1 MSVTDLAPDA
11 VAETAAGPRVDRGTA
26 IVTGGRR
33 GIGAAVAMGL
43 AEAGFAVAI
52 VDIVEDEAAATTLR
66 TIRSGGGRGLF
77 LRADI
82 ADIEGHQRLIETI
95 TTEFGPLTCL
105 VNNAGIQVPVRGD
118 LLDTEPEVFD
128 RLVGV
133 NLRGTF
139 FLTQAVA
146 RAMIAAPGP
155 VGAYRSITVISS
167 ANAGMTSIEK
177 GPYCLSK
184 SALPMLTSL
193 FATRLA
199 EHSIDVFEVQP
210 GLIRTEMTSVVR
222 TAYGQQIA
230 AGISPYRRWGE
241 AEEVGAVIRT
251 LASGQLPFSTGTMVP
266 VGGGLNIHRL

>member
-52 VDIVEDEAAATTLR
+52 VDIVEDEAAAATLR

-105 VNNAGIQVPVRGD
+105 VNNASCFERDEALSVTRASWD
-118 LLDTEPEVFD
+118 AHLET
-128 RLVGV
+128 
-133 NLRGTF
+133 NLRAPFVLMQEFARLLPPDRSGAIVNILDERVWNLTPHF
-139 FLTQAVA
+139 VSYTLSKAGLWTLTQVMAMALAPRIRVNGIGPGPTLPSPRQSAEQFARQQASVPLQHGATPEEIAAAVRFILSSGA
-146 RAMIAAPGP
+146 MTGQMIALDGGQHLGWA
-155 VGAYRSITVISS
+155 
-167 ANAGMTSIEK
+167 
-177 GPYCLSK
+177 
-184 SALPMLTSL
+184 
-193 FATRLA
+193 
-199 EHSIDVFEVQP
+199 QP
-210 GLIRTEMTSVVR
+210 GQVLQTE
-222 TAYGQQIA
+222 
-230 AGISPYRRWGE
+230 
-241 AEEVGAVIRT
+241 
-251 LASGQLPFSTGTMVP
+251 
-266 VGGGLNIHRL
+266 